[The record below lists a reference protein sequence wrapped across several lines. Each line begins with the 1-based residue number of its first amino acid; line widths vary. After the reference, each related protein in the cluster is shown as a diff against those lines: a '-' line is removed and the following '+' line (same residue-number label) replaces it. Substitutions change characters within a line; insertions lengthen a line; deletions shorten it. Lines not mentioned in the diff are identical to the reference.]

1 MLIDDMIEV
10 SITRRNVTYYKN
22 LGYDVPKI
30 KQRSAYFGNILVKS
44 KDVNKKSKVILL
56 NFKCDNCGKIFQR
69 TPEKYYK
76 RVGDSGS
83 LKTYCSDC
91 YIIGSKETMKSK
103 YGANTWYEIPGAEE
117 KRQKTCMEKYGVPFV
132 LQNKDVQRK
141 SRETFLEK
149 YGVENYSQT
158 EEMKAIL
165 KDNFHKSGIVSS
177 SAGQRKIA
185 EIVNGELNYLF
196 HGFYLDVLYDGNID
210 IEYDGSGHRMRVKMG
225 KMTDEE
231 FDKQERKRYAVLHSF
246 GIKTITIIGNDKDIL
261 PNDDELKEDI
271 FSAIK
276 EIQDNNLKSYKI
288 DYSKLH

>member
-1 MLIDDMIEV
+1 MIEIP
-10 SITRRNVTYYKN
+10 ITRRNVTYYKN

-30 KQRSAYFGNILVKS
+30 KQRGSYFGNILVKS

-69 TPEKYYK
+69 TPEKYYR
-76 RVGDSGS
+76 RVRDSGS
-83 LKTYCSDC
+83 LKTYCIDC
-91 YIIGSKETMKSK
+91 HTVGSRETMKSK
-103 YGANTWYEIPGAEE
+103 YGADTWYEIPDAEE
-117 KRQKTCMEKYGVPFV
+117 KRQKTCIEKYGVPFV
-132 LQNKDVQRK
+132 QQNKGVREK
-141 SRETFLEK
+141 SRETCLKK
-149 YGVENYSQT
+149 YGVESYSQT
-158 EEMKAIL
+158 KEMKAIL
-165 KDNFHKSGIVSS
+165 KENFHKSGIVAS

-185 EIVNGELNYLF
+185 ELVDGELNYLF
-196 HGFYLDVLYDGNID
+196 HGFYLDILYGKNID
-210 IEYDGSGHRMRVKMG
+210 IEYDGSGHRMRVKIG

-231 FDKQERKRYAVLHSF
+231 FDKQERKRYAVLHSL

-261 PNDDELKEDI
+261 PDDDELKKDI